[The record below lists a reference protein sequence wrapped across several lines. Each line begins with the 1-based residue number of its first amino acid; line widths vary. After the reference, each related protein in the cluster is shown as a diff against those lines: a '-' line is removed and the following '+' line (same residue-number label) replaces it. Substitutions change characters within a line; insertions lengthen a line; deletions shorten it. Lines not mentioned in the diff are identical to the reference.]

1 MKPTELLSL
10 LQDFYRERLA
20 LFDRHIKGARAV
32 TDYDI
37 NNTYQYIVAREET
50 HLTWL
55 QTALRDLGGEVP
67 TAFEP
72 HAVPQAGKGA
82 ARQRAVIEGDLQQQ
96 TAFVERW
103 TPRVDALSHARHR
116 NMLKVILG
124 EVHEHRRFF
133 EQALAGRDDLLGR
146 RRGGATTG
154 GGVLPV
160 RWVE

>member
-1 MKPTELLSL
+1 MKPTELLLL

-20 LFDRHIKGARAV
+20 LFDRHVKGAQAV

-55 QTALRDLGGEVP
+55 RTALRDLGGEAP

-72 HAVPQAGKGA
+72 LPVPQAEKGR

-96 TAFVERW
+96 TVFVERW
-103 TPRVDALSHARHR
+103 APRVEALSHARHR

-124 EVHEHRRFF
+124 EVLEHRRFF

-146 RRGGATTG
+146 RRGGLTTG

>member
-1 MKPTELLSL
+1 MKPTELLAL

-20 LFDRHIKGARAV
+20 LFDRHVKGAQAV
-32 TDYDI
+32 ADYEI
-37 NNTYQYIVAREET
+37 NNTYQYIIVREET

-55 QTALRDLGGEVP
+55 RTALVDLGGDVP
-67 TAFEP
+67 AEFQAL
-72 HAVPQAGKGA
+72 AVPARGAGEP
-82 ARQRAVIEGDLQQQ
+82 RQHAVIEDDLQQQ
-96 TAFVERW
+96 RDFVERW
-103 TPRVDALSHARHR
+103 TPRVEAITHARHR
-116 NMLKVILG
+116 NMLKVVLG
-124 EVHEHRRFF
+124 EALEHRRFF